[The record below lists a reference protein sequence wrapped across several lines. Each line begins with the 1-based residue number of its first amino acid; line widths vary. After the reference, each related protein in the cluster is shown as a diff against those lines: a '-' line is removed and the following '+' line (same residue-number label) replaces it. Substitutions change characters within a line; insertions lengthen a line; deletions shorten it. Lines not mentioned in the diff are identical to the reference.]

1 MKSLSLVVAYCADHN
16 HWPVEPALYVDK
28 MSRLEEFTLSRNFT
42 KKPLSEG
49 SSKQGPSTMRNLHDL
64 DAGGISLEAY
74 HVLRGKI
81 VYIIISIL
89 LFILSYLAYHY
100 IDSGWYGGHGP

>member
-1 MKSLSLVVAYCADHN
+1 
-16 HWPVEPALYVDK
+16 
-28 MSRLEEFTLSRNFT
+28 
-42 KKPLSEG
+42 
-49 SSKQGPSTMRNLHDL
+49 MRNLHDL
-64 DAGGISLEAY
+64 DAGGISLEAC

-100 IDSGWYGGHGP
+100 IDSGWHGGLGP